1 MIKIV
6 LKTIVLLFIV
16 FSVYFIVHPAA
27 CSNFLAGRETR
38 IDEPSSAPS
47 DVRRHGPREEQST
60 VSASPVSTESASS
73 QPQKPAQTEGAEDA
87 DLLEKG
93 VFDTNTM
100 QEEGQPS
107 YSQDEL
113 DEAVASR
120 YVELEREYANGN
132 GGTVGKD
139 AAREISF
146 VVKDEFE
153 MSPAE
158 WESFL
163 TRATEKGLFDRI
175 RRDMSQES
183 AE

>member
-1 MIKIV
+1 MIKIL

-38 IDEPSSAPS
+38 MNEPSSASS
-47 DVRRHGPREEQST
+47 DARLPGPREKQSS
-60 VSASPVSTESASS
+60 VSSKDVSS
-73 QPQKPAQTEGAEDA
+73 QTQGPAQTEAVHDA
-87 DLLEKG
+87 DRFEQG

-100 QEEGQPS
+100 QEQGQPS
-107 YSQDEL
+107 YSQDEI

-120 YVELEREYANGN
+120 YVELEREYANGH
-132 GGTVGKD
+132 TVGKD

-146 VVKDEFE
+146 IVKDEFE

-163 TRATEKGLFDRI
+163 TRATEKGLFARI
-175 RRDMSQES
+175 RRDMPYTQE
-183 AE
+183 E